1 MTDPPMYN
9 IASYVTCHSL
19 AIVWSLS
26 LPGCDYGLF
35 SPGKYGQGCKYGQIA
50 YNSHVQEHRSL
61 TKKKMFYF
69 SFQKCPFGS
78 STPVYLL
85 IMTLCNADPP
95 VDNPC
100 IIQIL

>member
-9 IASYVTCHSL
+9 IASDVTCHSL
-19 AIVWSLS
+19 AIVRSLS

-61 TKKKMFYF
+61 TKKCFISVFK
-69 SFQKCPFGS
+69 SVHS
-78 STPVYLL
+78 ALL
-85 IMTLCNADPP
+85 HPYTS
-95 VDNPC
+95 
-100 IIQIL
+100 